1 MFGTLLKD
9 IEEAEIITIFRHE
22 NPDCDAFGSQYSLK
36 NWIADNWPSKQVHAC
51 GTQSCGN
58 GIWPALESVS
68 DDTIRNSLV
77 IVLDTAN
84 QERVD
89 DQRYSTGK
97 KIIKIDHHPERDPFG
112 NEQYVYPQM
121 AATCEILS
129 EFFHQC
135 SDQNVSK
142 QTASFLY
149 KGLLT
154 DTLRF
159 TSSNTSQHTM
169 EMAAFLTGFGL
180 DIPSLNRELFDEELW
195 EFRYRNMLAENMQM
209 MGDHFVYCIV
219 PEKTMQEWNVSAS
232 RTRSF
237 VTVFGNVRPF
247 QVWAIFTEKTE
258 NGITRYDGSLRS
270 KTVRINDL
278 AEQYG
283 GGGHPNASG
292 VKNLDEKMLKT
303 LLESLFQKAEQAF

>member
-9 IEEAEIITIFRHE
+9 IEEAEVITIFRHE
-22 NPDCDAFGSQYSLK
+22 NPDCDAVGSQYGLK
-36 NWIADNWPSKQVHAC
+36 NWIEDNWPEKQVSAC
-51 GTQSCGN
+51 GTQACGN
-58 GIWPALESVS
+58 GIWPALNPVS
-68 DDTIRNSLV
+68 DDTIQNSLV

-84 QERVD
+84 RERVD
-89 DQRYSTGK
+89 DQRFSIGK

-112 NEQYVYPQM
+112 NDQYVFPEM

-129 EFFHQC
+129 EFFRQC
-135 SDQNVSK
+135 RDQKISE
-142 QTASFLY
+142 QTASYLY

-159 TSSNTSQHTM
+159 TTSNTSQHTM
-169 EMAAFLTGFGL
+169 QMAAFLTGFGL

-209 MGDHFVYCIV
+209 KGEHLAYCIV
-219 PEKTMQEWNVSAS
+219 SAETMQEWKVSAS

-258 NGITRYDGSLRS
+258 NGMTLYDGSLRS
-270 KTVRINDL
+270 KTIRINDL
-278 AEQYG
+278 AEQYK
-283 GGGHPNASG
+283 GGGHPNACG
-292 VKNLDEKMLKT
+292 VKNLDENMLKT
-303 LLESLFQKAEQAF
+303 LLESLFQKAEEAQ